1 MTRKRFLGLR
11 VRFVGAGVLLV
22 LTTAAAAAWTLLVLS
37 HLATVAETTVRDTD
51 EATATSAAVSSALE
65 REDDALLVI
74 LGGVT
79 TGYASLSE
87 ARAVTDTA
95 LARMKQDSSS
105 QEETR
110 VASEVEASIIRYR
123 QAVDSVIVAPGGQP
137 LERYHREA
145 NPLLRRAVTE
155 VGKARDERFEEAR
168 AATSVARDEVT
179 RARNVVVLIA
189 VFAVAI
195 AAVVALRLARH
206 VILPMRQLAQAAR
219 AVRDGNFETHAVM
232 RPADEIGD
240 VSEAFHDMTCRL
252 AEFHRSNLGE
262 VLRAKRTLEAT
273 IRALPDAVLLID
285 GTGRVAAKN
294 PEADRLFEGLQL
306 PASATADDVASALGA
321 GATAFREA
329 LVRQGPFDQL
339 TLESALRVKIRGDVH
354 RFLPRI
360 VPLAPEDGH
369 SGVVLVLSDVT
380 QLTRLDEMRAELVAV
395 ASHELRTPV
404 TTLRMSLLM
413 LCEMT
418 EKMDA
423 RVRDLVSNAL
433 GGVDLLGE
441 TVDELLDMTRIEA
454 GRLKLNVDTVD
465 LIDLIREIAS
475 RNRARAE
482 ELGLRLEVHSAFG
495 LPAIVGDRAQLRIV
509 LDNIINNSL
518 KYTPRGGSI
527 EIRVA
532 PRSNG
537 EPSSVE
543 VAVTDS
549 GCGIPTEFRL
559 RAFDK
564 FFRVEHYRPGSEEAP
579 HGSGIGLYLCK
590 EIVELHGGNIRC
602 ETPEQ
607 GHGTQIVF
615 DLPARGPVA

>member
-1 MTRKRFLGLR
+1 MTRRRFLGLR
-11 VRFVGAGVLLV
+11 TRFLAAGILLV
-22 LTTAAAAAWTLLVLS
+22 LTTAAAAGWTLFVLS
-37 HLATVAETTVRDTD
+37 HLATVAVTTVRDTD
-51 EATATSAAVSSALE
+51 EATATTAAVSSALE
-65 REDDALLVI
+65 REDDAFLVI
-74 LGGVT
+74 LGGAT
-79 TGYASLSE
+79 AGYAPLTE
-87 ARAVTDTA
+87 ARAVTDGA
-95 LARMKQDSSS
+95 LARIKQDSSS
-105 QEETR
+105 QEQSR
-110 VASEVEASIIRYR
+110 IAAEVEASIIRYR
-123 QAVDSVIVAPGGQP
+123 QAVDSVVAAPGGQP

-168 AATSVARDEVT
+168 AGTALARDEVT

-206 VILPMRQLAQAAR
+206 VILPMRHLAQAAR
-219 AVRDGNFETHAVM
+219 SIRDGNFDTQVDTW
-232 RPADEIGD
+232 PADEIGD
-240 VSEAFHDMTCRL
+240 VSEAFNDMACRL

-262 VLRAKRTLEAT
+262 VLRAKSALEAT
-273 IRALPDAVLLID
+273 MRALPDAVLLID
-285 GTGRVAAKN
+285 GAERVAAKN
-294 PEADRLFEGLQL
+294 PEADRLFKRLQL
-306 PASATADDVASALGA
+306 PPPTTADDVASALGA
-321 GATAFREA
+321 GAPAFREA
-329 LVRQGPFDQL
+329 LVGQGPFDEV
-339 TLESALRVKIRGDVH
+339 TLDSALRVEIQGDV
-354 RFLPRI
+354 RRLLPRI
-360 VPLAPEDGH
+360 VPLAPADAH
-369 SGVVLVLSDVT
+369 SGVVLVLSDIT
-380 QLTRLDEMRAELVAV
+380 QLMRLDEMRAELVAV

-413 LCEMT
+413 LQEMT
-418 EKMDA
+418 EKMDV

-433 GGVDLLGE
+433 GGIDLLGE

-465 LIDLIREIAS
+465 VMDLVREVAN
-475 RNRARAE
+475 RNRARGE
-482 ELGLRLEVHSAFG
+482 ELGLRLEVHSAGG

-532 PRSNG
+532 PRSSG
-537 EPSSVE
+537 QPSSVE

-549 GCGIPTEFRL
+549 GCGIPTEFQL
-559 RAFDK
+559 RVFEK

-579 HGSGIGLYLCK
+579 RGSGIGLYLCK
-590 EIVELHGGNIRC
+590 EIVKLHGGRIRC
-602 ETPEQ
+602 ETPGQ

-615 DLPARGPVA
+615 DLPTRGPVA